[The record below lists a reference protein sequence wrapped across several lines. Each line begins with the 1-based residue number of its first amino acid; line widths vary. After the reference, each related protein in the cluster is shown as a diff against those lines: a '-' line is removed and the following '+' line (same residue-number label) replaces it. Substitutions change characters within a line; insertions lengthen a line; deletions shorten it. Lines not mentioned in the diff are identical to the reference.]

1 MKKIVILA
9 LSVLFVTTGC
19 EKGLKELNVN
29 PQAPNTIDMNFLLTS
44 AQLGSASGGSRG
56 DNRYIDWRTNIG
68 MCAHAIQHIA
78 NTGASIAP
86 GDKYNQDNGETN
98 AAPWEFLYNDV
109 LQNLAEIIRQTGT
122 GGFEEGRRK
131 NMREAARILRAYN
144 FMRLTDYYGNI
155 PYADALKGITEGN
168 FFPKYSSQSA
178 IYADLLKEVSEAT
191 AAMNTSNPDDGFA
204 NADLFYAGNVA
215 KWKKFGN
222 SLLLRMAM
230 RISNV
235 DAANAGKYATQAI
248 SGGVMTSNDDI
259 ALIRTSLGPSEWTNQ
274 NGISRAFANGDG
286 GQQSALSKTLVD
298 FLKDNNDPR
307 LMIISGGVGGK
318 DMSPANQKGCPNGL
332 DATTL
337 DAFLGKTGANLM
349 NEFSIINPKLLDD
362 DENYIFMNYSEVEFL
377 LAEAAERKIGGASD
391 AAGHFA
397 KGVSAAINQYA
408 DAYKTGTATEAS
420 FVVAPEVTA
429 AYLAANAYKGGNAG
443 LEQIGQQMW
452 ASKFFNWWDAWA
464 DWRRTGFPKLTPVN
478 YQGNLTGGTIPRK
491 LRVPGGELAT
501 NQENFTTGG
510 TLPNEYTTR
519 VWWDGGK

>member
-1 MKKIVILA
+1 MKKIIIGA
-9 LSVLFVTTGC
+9 LSILFLTTSC
-19 EKGLKELNVN
+19 EDGLKELNVN
-29 PQAPNTIDMNFLLTS
+29 PQAPNTIDMNFLMTS
-44 AQLGSASGGSRG
+44 AQLGTASGGSRG

-68 MCAHAIQHIA
+68 MCAHAIQQIA

-98 AAPWEFLYNDV
+98 AAPWDFLYNDV
-109 LQNLAEIIRQTGT
+109 LQNLSEILRQTGK

-155 PYADALKGITEGN
+155 PYDDALKGITDGT
-168 FFPKYSSQSA
+168 FFPKYTAQSA

-191 AAMNTSNPDDGFA
+191 AALNTSNPDDGFG
-204 NADLFYAGNVA
+204 NADLFYAGDIA

-248 SGGVMTSNDDI
+248 SGGVMTSNADI
-259 ALIRTSLGPSEWTNQ
+259 AMIKTALGPSEWTNQ

-286 GQQSALSKTLVD
+286 GQQSALSKTLID
-298 FLKDNNDPR
+298 FLKDNKDPR

-318 DMSPANQKGCPNGL
+318 DTDPANQKGCPNGL

-337 DAFLGKTGANLM
+337 DALTGKPGSNLM
-349 NEFSIINPKLLDD
+349 NEFSTINLKLIDD
-362 DENYIFMNYSEVEFL
+362 DENYVFMNYSEVEFL

-397 KGVSAAINQYA
+397 KGVKAALQQYWHY
-408 DAYKTGTATEAS
+408 DAS
-420 FVVAPEVTA
+420 FTVSDAVAQTYVD
-429 AYLAANAYKGGNAG
+429 ANPYKGGTAG
-443 LEQIGQQMW
+443 LEQIGTQMW
-452 ASKFFNWWDAWA
+452 ASKFFNWWDAWS

-491 LRVPGGELAT
+491 LRVPAGELAS
-501 NQENFTTGG
+501 NQANFQAGG
-510 TLPNEYTTR
+510 SLPNEYTTK